1 MAICGGDSMKRFVS
15 ATMAML
21 ITVLSFVFLWTGTK
35 FTTTALDEN
44 SLFHTMTPK
53 QIVEVHPAISNYI
66 KNGLLNHQ
74 EDISMDCGYVV
85 SNQHIEEIYRS
96 ILYEN
101 PELFYVDSHI
111 VDVSILNPTNTL
123 ISIRPTYLYS
133 KDELPAKQAEFNQVV
148 NSIIAS
154 VGSDWSDVEKCRYVH
169 DIIAL
174 NCKFYENKEP
184 TTDYSVFTA
193 YGALVN
199 GNAYCE
205 GYTLAYNYIMRK
217 LGYTSYFIQSPT
229 VNHAW
234 SLINIDGYY
243 YHVDIAYDDPT
254 PDTAGRVF
262 HDYCLVSDGQM
273 NAYDAD
279 ENNTNKHTG
288 WVSPIK
294 AENDKYN
301 LAWWRNV
308 ETAIFTIDGYDYY
321 IDHYYGASN
330 YGGLLRHQ
338 NDVDLI
344 SEVNKIENRWYV
356 EGQENTFWMGNYSYL
371 SYDGKYLY
379 YNDTANVYR
388 IAPNSTQRELYYKST
403 DDIPHYIY
411 GFKIAFD
418 GSMYISSKSSP
429 NDNDKLYK
437 IEYNA
442 NTITLPTASTNPSTP
457 VGSTSPTGNTTTIAF
472 TPEVKI
478 PVSKYSKI
486 FDAGKSFTMSVSGLG
501 KNQKIKYVSSDPS
514 TVKVTSKGKMY
525 TLKKGKATVKM
536 TVSKNTKVVG
546 IVKCNITVKNNP
558 KLSKS
563 SITVKKGAVARVNIT
578 GKVSAID
585 NKYYNTKFAKFSCS
599 KDTKSL
605 RIVGVR
611 TGKSKL
617 KVKVNGVKK
626 LNLTVR
632 VT

>member
-1 MAICGGDSMKRFVS
+1 MKRFVS
-15 ATMAML
+15 AAMALL
-21 ITVLSFVFLWTGTK
+21 ITVLSFAFLWADSK
-35 FTTTALDEN
+35 FTTTALEEN
-44 SLFHTMTPK
+44 SFFHTMTPK
-53 QIVEVHPAISNYI
+53 QIIELHPAISNYI
-66 KNGLLNHQ
+66 KNGLLDHQ

-85 SNQHIEEIYRS
+85 ADNHIEEIYRS

-101 PELFYVDSHI
+101 PELFYVDSHV
-111 VDVSILNPTNTL
+111 VDVSILNPTGTL

-133 KDELPAKQAEFNQVV
+133 KEELPEKQAELNKAVDA
-148 NSIIAS
+148 IISS
-154 VGSDWSDVEKCRYVH
+154 VGSDWSDVEKCRFVH
-169 DIIAL
+169 DMIAL
-174 NCKFYENKEP
+174 NCKFYENKDSA
-184 TTDYSVFTA
+184 TDYSVFTA

-199 GNAYCE
+199 GEAYCE

-254 PDTAGRVF
+254 PDTAGRIF

-288 WVSPIK
+288 WVSAIK

-301 LAWWRNV
+301 LAWWRNI

-321 IDHYYGASN
+321 INHLYGASK
-330 YGGLLRHQ
+330 YGALLRHQ
-338 NDVDLI
+338 NSVDLI

-371 SYDGKYLY
+371 SFDGKYLY
-379 YNDTANVYR
+379 YNDTTNVYK

-411 GFKIAFD
+411 GFKIDLD
-418 GSMYISSKSSP
+418 GSMYISSKPSP
-429 NDNDKLYK
+429 NDNDRLYK

-442 NTITLPTASTNPSTP
+442 NTITTPTTSTNP
-457 VGSTSPTGNTTTIAF
+457 TSPTNPTAPTGNTTTITF
-472 TPEVKI
+472 TPEVEI
-478 PVSKYSKI
+478 PVSKYSKT
-486 FDAGKSFTMSVSGLG
+486 FEAGRSFTMSVSGLS
-501 KNQKIKYVSSDPS
+501 KNQTIKYTSSDS
-514 TVKVTSKGKMY
+514 SIVKVTSKGKMY

-536 TVSKNTKVVG
+536 TVRNKTETVG

-563 SITVKKGAVARVNIT
+563 SITVKKGAVAKVSIT

-585 NKYYNTKFAKFSCS
+585 NKYYNTKYAKFACS
-599 KDTKSL
+599 ADTKYL
-605 RIVGVR
+605 KIVGVKR
-611 TGKSKL
+611 GKSTL
-617 KVKVNGVKK
+617 KVKVNGVKTLSLK
-626 LNLTVR
+626 VN